1 MTPRQRET
9 KTNEDCA
16 AQRKFNPQERRG
28 DEEI

>member
-16 AQRKFNPQERRG
+16 AHRKFNPQRRE